1 MRKSDFFVWLDQ
13 LPQNCWRLPLF
24 LAETEENP
32 SNSIEKKNTSHDST
46 PFFSNFIIYYR
57 CNKVE
62 RVQSPALSSNGT
74 VCLWGWETHSG
85 RPAGKE
91 TRGGRGRKPEEET
104 LAIPEVTARWRTFR
118 LFPYL
123 WILSG
128 RLVIVIA
135 VAMETYKL
143 MSEFS
148 KSWGIYIVNNKA
160 QRNELS
166 VLVILKNVTF
176 SDSLSWALFPQMI
189 FICICFDLLRES

>member
-1 MRKSDFFVWLDQ
+1 MWLDQ
-13 LPQNCWRLPLF
+13 LPQNCWRLPLL
-24 LAETEENP
+24 LAEREENP
-32 SNSIEKKNTSHDST
+32 YNSIEKKNTSHDST
-46 PFFSNFIIYYR
+46 PFSSNFIIYFR

-62 RVQSPALSSNGT
+62 RVQSPALSCNGAMY
-74 VCLWGWETHSG
+74 LWGWEGWWPS
-85 RPAGKE
+85 RKE
-91 TRGGRGRKPEEET
+91 TRGARGRQLEEET
-104 LAIPEVTARWRTFR
+104 FAISDVIARWKTFK
-118 LFPYL
+118 LFPYF

-166 VLVILKNVTF
+166 VLVILK
-176 SDSLSWALFPQMI
+176 M
-189 FICICFDLLRES
+189 

>member
-1 MRKSDFFVWLDQ
+1 M
-13 LPQNCWRLPLF
+13 
-24 LAETEENP
+24 
-32 SNSIEKKNTSHDST
+32 
-46 PFFSNFIIYYR
+46 
-57 CNKVE
+57 
-62 RVQSPALSSNGT
+62 QSPALSSNGT
-74 VCLWGWETHSG
+74 MYLWGWEGWWPS
-85 RPAGKE
+85 GKE
-91 TRGGRGRKPEEET
+91 TRGGRGRQFEEET
-104 LAIPEVTARWRTFR
+104 FAISDVMARWKTLK
-118 LFPYL
+118 LFPYF

-176 SDSLSWALFPQMI
+176 SDILSWALFPQMI